1 MTSSRKMCGKTSKP
15 EWLKIRLPQSADY
28 ARVASLVQRYGLHT
42 ICSSGKCPNISHC
55 WSAAT
60 ATFLIAGDICTR
72 GCRFCATQSGRPL
85 PLDSA
90 EPSKIA
96 HSVKVMELKHAVIT
110 SVTRDDLKD
119 GGAAHWVQTIQA
131 VRDESPETTIEVLI
145 PDMQGKE
152 ELLDL
157 IIAARPD
164 IIGHNVETVRRLTPV
179 VRSRATYEMSLGVLS
194 YISEKGAQAKS
205 SIMLG
210 LGESEQEVLE
220 TLQDLYN
227 VGVRRV
233 TLGQYLQPTLNHT
246 QVSEYV
252 HPDKFEEY
260 RQRALEMGFTH
271 CESGPLV
278 RSSYHAQM

>member
-131 VRDESPETTIEVLI
+131 VRAESPETTIEVLI

-164 IIGHNVETVRRLTPV
+164 IIGHNVETVRRLTPE
-179 VRSRATYEMSLGVLS
+179 VRSKATYEMSLGVLS
-194 YISEKGAQAKS
+194 YISEKGAEAKS